1 MSTINTNHLR
11 VQNAKNFVS
20 CVNGTDT
27 NSYLF
32 VGRVT
37 PWDNDES
44 PPVPENNNKEIYRTH
59 NEMIALSRIV
69 QSDVLHM
76 IPMIRWTAGVVYDMY
91 RHDYSQSNVSYNNAN
106 NLYDSLFYVINQ
118 NNDVYVCL
126 FNDKNTPSK
135 VEPQNSSNS
144 PFYTSDGYQW
154 LRLYSIDDYHIQNRT
169 TQNYMPILIEDSN
182 AKTQEGAVY
191 TVAINSPGGSY
202 TRNPEGA
209 PNQLPFYYCKIVGD
223 GEGAIAR
230 VRINNAQV
238 AQIDVVRSGS
248 GYTFAELDFVT
259 NRIYASI
266 KDLDNNQNGLDAL
279 GDGTLLT
286 TVIISPPGGWG
297 TDLVR
302 ELGGVRV
309 AVFSDLKFDY
319 DELLPGTEF
328 RQIGLLSN
336 PETDQ
341 VNPNTMLACSGAKV
355 FVVDDGLS
363 YIVGETI
370 TQTIREIDSEGNLI
384 ANHKAIGSVVGWD
397 EVGGMIRYV
406 QIPELHQ
413 DVDGVMYSFSG
424 IEPIAG
430 ESSTKSTTPNTTFNG
445 LYKGSVYSE
454 GYSVSEFIDY
464 TGEILYLTNVSPI
477 VRASTQT
484 ERVSL
489 VVTY

>member
-1 MSTINTNHLR
+1 
-11 VQNAKNFVS
+11 
-20 CVNGTDT
+20 
-27 NSYLF
+27 
-32 VGRVT
+32 
-37 PWDNDES
+37 
-44 PPVPENNNKEIYRTH
+44 
-59 NEMIALSRIV
+59 MIALSRIV
-69 QSDVLHM
+69 ESDVLHM